1 MDNIDEKGSL
11 TMDQTEKLTYLFD
24 SLYAVNNICFWHY
37 SKNWELLDTN
47 CPWIN
52 EVRNFFFDS
61 KDDALRTYES
71 GNTMPILYPDRLCL
85 TWAIQPYIANKQP
98 DSFYVLGPF
107 LTSSISEINFK
118 RLLDDWH
125 MSIASQ
131 HRMMEVQKEIPV
143 IPYALFLQSVRMLY
157 YTLYD
162 KTLGNLTTVSFPT
175 LSTNNSFAPT
185 KKNSSIAHDIAIT
198 EHSSYA
204 MECAMLRHVE
214 TGNIHYQE
222 ELGNIEL
229 SADNYLV
236 GLMSPND
243 IVRQE
248 KDEIIV
254 FVALITRAAIRG
266 GMDPDEAYS
275 LSDYYIQQIES
286 PDCTDANSIMDIHFL
301 AYDTFIRRVHEIQ
314 AKEVTY
320 APFIHDCIALIHRN
334 IYEKISLEDL
344 AGALGYSTYYLSS
357 QFKKQTGQSIGDYM
371 TNLRIEKA
379 KEMLAYSNIS
389 LTDLSAK
396 LHFSTPSYF
405 SSVFKKHT
413 GLTPTEYVHSL
424 SKPASSSQL

>member
-1 MDNIDEKGSL
+1 
-11 TMDQTEKLTYLFD
+11 MDQTQKLTYLFD

-37 SKNWELLDTN
+37 TKGWELLDTN

-61 KDDALRTYES
+61 KDEALKTYES
-71 GNTMPILYPDRLCL
+71 HSTMPILYPDRLCL
-85 TWAIQPYIANKQP
+85 TWAIQPYIVDGSL

-107 LTSSISEINFK
+107 LNSPISEINFK
-118 RLLDDWH
+118 RMLDDWH
-125 MSIASQ
+125 MSISSQ

-143 IPYALFLQSVRMLY
+143 IPYSLFLQSVRMLY
-157 YTLYD
+157 YTLYG
-162 KTLGNLTTVSFPT
+162 KTPGNLTATSFPT
-175 LSTNNSFAPT
+175 LNPLRPQNTFASN
-185 KKNSSIAHDIAIT
+185 KKNSNKAHDIAIT

-204 MECAMLRHVE
+204 LECAMLKHVE

-222 ELGNIEL
+222 DWKNADI
-229 SADNYLV
+229 STDNYLV
-236 GLMSPND
+236 GLMSPTD
-243 IVRQE
+243 AIRQG

-275 LSDYYIQQIES
+275 LSDYYIQQVES
-286 PDCTDANSIMDIHFL
+286 PDCKDIGNLMEIHGL

-314 AKEVTY
+314 SKRKDY
-320 APFIHDCIALIHRN
+320 SPFINDCIALIHRN
-334 IYEKISLEDL
+334 IYEKITLEDL
-344 AGALGYSTYYLSS
+344 AEALGYSTYYLSS

-371 TNLRIEKA
+371 ADLRIEKA
-379 KEMLAYSNIS
+379 KEMLAYNNIS
-389 LTDLSAK
+389 LTDLSVK

-413 GLTPTEYVHSL
+413 GLTPTAYVQSL

>member
-1 MDNIDEKGSL
+1 MRKKGLS
-11 TMDQTEKLTYLFD
+11 MYQTQKLTYLFD

-37 SKNWELLDTN
+37 TKDWELLDTN

-61 KDDALRTYES
+61 KDDALKTYAS
-71 GNTMPILYPDRLCL
+71 NSTMPILYPDRLCL
-85 TWAIQPYIANKQP
+85 TWAIQPYIVDDNLA
-98 DSFYVLGPF
+98 SFYVLGPF
-107 LTSSISEINFK
+107 LNSSVSEINFK

-125 MSIASQ
+125 MSISSQ

-143 IPYALFLQSVRMLY
+143 IPYSLFLQSVRMLY
-157 YTLYD
+157 YTLYG
-162 KTLGNLTTVSFPT
+162 KTPGNLTTTSFPT
-175 LSTNNSFAPT
+175 LNPLSSKNTLAPP
-185 KKNSSIAHDIAIT
+185 KKNGSTAHDITIT

-204 MECAMLRHVE
+204 MECAMLKHVE
-214 TGNIHYQE
+214 TGNIHYQD
-222 ELGNIEL
+222 ELQNTEL
-229 SADNYLV
+229 SADNYLI
-236 GLMSPND
+236 GLMSPGD

-286 PDCTDANSIMDIHFL
+286 PDCTDLNNIMDIHFL
-301 AYDTFIRRVHEIQ
+301 AYDTFIHRVHEIQ
-314 AKEVTY
+314 LQGKEY
-320 APFIHDCIALIHRN
+320 SPFVNDCIALIHRN
-334 IYEKISLEDL
+334 IYEKITLEDL
-344 AGALGYSTYYLSS
+344 AEALGYSTYYLSS

-371 TNLRIEKA
+371 TDLRIEKA
-379 KEMLAYSNIS
+379 KEMLTYNNIS

-405 SSVFKKHT
+405 SSVFKKRT
-413 GLTPTEYVHSL
+413 GLPPSAYVQSL
-424 SKPASSSQL
+424 SKPASSSQP

>member
-1 MDNIDEKGSL
+1 MKSQ
-11 TMDQTEKLTYLFD
+11 QTLNDLFET
-24 SLYAVNNICFWHY
+24 LYAVNNICFWHY
-37 SKNWELLDTN
+37 TKDWELLETN

-61 KDDALRTYES
+61 KDEVLKMRANK
-71 GNTMPILYPDRLCL
+71 NTLPLLYPDRLCL
-85 TWAIQPYIANKQP
+85 TWAIQPYIRDGRL
-98 DSFYVLGPF
+98 DSYYVLGPF
-107 LTSSISEINFK
+107 LTSPVSEINFK
-118 RLLDDWH
+118 WLLDDWH
-125 MSIASQ
+125 MSISSQ

-157 YTLYD
+157 YTLYHQ
-162 KTLGNLTTVSFPT
+162 TLGNLTTTSFPT
-175 LSTNNSFAPT
+175 LSPLGADNSALRST
-185 KKNSSIAHDIAIT
+185 KKNESAAHEIAIT

-204 MECAMLRHVE
+204 LECAMLKHVE
-214 TGNIHYQE
+214 TGNIHYQD
-222 ELGNIEL
+222 ELQNTEL
-229 SADNYLV
+229 SANNYLV
-236 GLMSPND
+236 GLMSPGD

-286 PDCTDANSIMDIHFL
+286 PDCTDLNSIMDIHFL
-301 AYDTFIRRVHEIQ
+301 AYDTFIHRVHEIQ
-314 AKEVTY
+314 LQGKEY
-320 APFIHDCIALIHRN
+320 SPFVNDCIALIHRN
-334 IYEKISLEDL
+334 IYEKITLEDL
-344 AGALGYSTYYLSS
+344 AEALGYSTYYLSS

-371 TNLRIEKA
+371 TDLRIEKA
-379 KEMLAYSNIS
+379 KEMLTYSNIS

-413 GLTPTEYVHSL
+413 GLTPSAYVQSL
-424 SKPASSSQL
+424 SKPASSSQP